1 MIRIAVKK
9 GYDVNITG
17 VPSSVIQHLE
27 TPVFVAMLPEKIPF
41 IKPRLLVKIGDKVN
55 IGSPLFEDKKTSY
68 LKFMSPG
75 GGFVHAVNFG
85 PRRIIKE
92 IVIKIDPKENQ
103 ESFDSL
109 SEQDLDR
116 ISQNDLVQALVH
128 GGMWHFIKELP
139 FGNTPDPSQSP
150 PAIIVRMCNSEP
162 FHPGP
167 NQYLADR
174 FDLLEYGIKVLNKLS
189 SDIVVSV
196 KDPDAFASN
205 KLKKIA
211 THEICG
217 RYPSDHP
224 GVLVYNT
231 KKKASEN
238 RTWFIH
244 GEDLLLVADFLKTGK
259 YPTKRIFARS
269 SRPGADSCYI
279 DSRIGVRI
287 SDICGNVEDNTQ
299 RRYISGG
306 VLTGYEVSAD
316 SFMGIYETS
325 LTVFPKSDVNELF
338 GFIRPGTKKPSYS
351 RTFLSFFSRRAL
363 DMDACIHGEVRACI
377 NCGICSTVCQ
387 VDILPQFTYKAV
399 LADDIEEAV
408 EHGLLDCVECGL
420 CTYVCPSKIELYETL
435 KLAKYAYY
443 NEQT

>member
-9 GYDVNITG
+9 GYNLNITG
-17 VPSSVIQHLE
+17 VPSSVIQHLD

-41 IKPRLLVKIGDKVN
+41 IKPKLLVKIGDKVN

-75 GGFVHAVNFG
+75 GGVVHAVNFG
-85 PRRIIKE
+85 PRRTIKE

-103 ESFDSL
+103 ESFDPL

-150 PAIIVRMCNSEP
+150 PAIIVRMFNSEP

-244 GEDLLLVADFLKTGK
+244 GEDLLLVADFLKNGK
-259 YPTKRIFARS
+259 YPTERFFARS
-269 SRPGADSCYI
+269 GRPDVESCYI
-279 DSRIGVRI
+279 RSRIGARI
-287 SDICGNVEDNTQ
+287 SDILGSVEDDKK
-299 RRYISGG
+299 RRYIAGG
-306 VLTGYEVSAD
+306 VLTGYEVPAD

-325 LTVFPKSDVNELF
+325 LTVFPKRDDNELF
-338 GFIRPGTKKPSYS
+338 GFIRPGIKKPTYS
-351 RTFLSFFSRRAL
+351 RTFLSFFSSQAL

-377 NCGICSTVCQ
+377 NCGTCSTVCQ

-443 NEQT
+443 NEQI

>member
-1 MIRIAVKK
+1 MEFPVLQEWDRGPAQKGTVFSVFAGEIEVLGLPPGQEYVQLQGFEIAIEVKDVEDTYRFVTGK
-9 GYDVNITG
+9 GIELHGDIAN
-17 VPSSVIQHLE
+17 
-27 TPVFVAMLPEKIPF
+27 
-41 IKPRLLVKIGDKVN
+41 KPWGHRA
-55 IGSPLFEDKKTSY
+55 F
-68 LKFMSPG
+68 
-75 GGFVHAVNFG
+75 
-85 PRRIIKE
+85 
-92 IVIKIDPKENQ
+92 
-103 ESFDSL
+103 
-109 SEQDLDR
+109 
-116 ISQNDLVQALVH
+116 
-128 GGMWHFIKELP
+128 
-139 FGNTPDPSQSP
+139 
-150 PAIIVRMCNSEP
+150 
-162 FHPGP
+162 
-167 NQYLADR
+167 
-174 FDLLEYGIKVLNKLS
+174 
-189 SDIVVSV
+189 SV

-377 NCGICSTVCQ
+377 NCGTCSTVCQ